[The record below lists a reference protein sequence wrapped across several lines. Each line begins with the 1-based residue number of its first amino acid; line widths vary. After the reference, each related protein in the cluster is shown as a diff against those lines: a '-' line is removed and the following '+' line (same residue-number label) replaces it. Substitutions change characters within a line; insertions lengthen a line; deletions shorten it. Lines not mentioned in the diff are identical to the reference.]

1 MASPPDRSGRFD
13 GFMSRA
19 TNSHTMGRDAAPTTE
34 PAPDSEV
41 MASIDDEGCDPRL
54 VIADITADESW
65 VSISAAT
72 AVRLADWQ

>member
-1 MASPPDRSGRFD
+1 
-13 GFMSRA
+13 
-19 TNSHTMGRDAAPTTE
+19 MGRDAAPAAE

-72 AVRLADWQ
+72 AVRLSDWE